1 MNCKMNVRKRIKGC
15 LYVVLMLLAGLQT
28 QVMAN
33 TKYVELV
40 VGSMR
45 TEQLGDI
52 IRIAVAQEDI
62 LSASMLDNGE
72 LLLIPQTSGRTE
84 LTVWTRGER
93 RHQFHINVISK
104 NMSIELAELRSIF
117 REFSDVTFRAEGEIA
132 LAEGRLNS
140 EDFALFSKIIPA
152 YDGVLSLVRERTVD
166 MKDMID
172 IEVRVLEM
180 TTGLTQELGVQ
191 WDSSID
197 GPSIGYIRNFRTNK
211 HFAFHNADNQLANQ
225 VFQTGSPLITSRQSQ
240 LFAGIATSIS
250 SRINLLQEDGDAKIL
265 AEPFLSTQSGRTAS
279 FQAGGSYP
287 IPYTTNT
294 GDAGVVMQDYG
305 IILNIEPVSDGEG
318 NILSS
323 IRAELS
329 SIDFSVVVD
338 GIPGILSRN
347 TESVVNLASG
357 ETIVISG
364 LLKTED
370 SSAFTKVPFLGDI
383 PILGHLF
390 KSRNFNQGRTELVIL
405 ATPRVREKG
414 VRNHQ
419 GVDDYVEQMRNV
431 RYTGDMSKHLVY

>member
-1 MNCKMNVRKRIKGC
+1 MNIRNSIKGC
-15 LYVVLMLLAGLQT
+15 LYLVLALLAGLQT

-72 LLLIPQTSGRTE
+72 LLLIPQESGRTE

-117 REFSDVTFRAEGEIA
+117 REFPDVAFRAEGETV
-132 LAEGRLNS
+132 LAEGRLNG
-140 EDFALFSKIIPA
+140 EDFELFSKIIPA
-152 YDGVLSLVRERTVD
+152 YDSVLSLVRERTVD

-180 TTGLTQELGVQ
+180 TTGLSQELGVQ

-211 HFAFHNADNQLANQ
+211 HFAFHSADNQLANQ

-265 AEPFLSTQSGRTAS
+265 AEPFLSTQSGRAAS

-305 IILNIEPVSDGEG
+305 IILNIEPVSDGDG

-370 SSAFTKVPFLGDI
+370 STAFTKVPFLGDI

-390 KSRNFNQGRTELVIL
+390 KSRNFNEGCTELVIL
-405 ATPRVREKG
+405 ATPKIREKG
-414 VRNHQ
+414 ERNHQ
-419 GVDDYVEQMRNV
+419 GVADYTEQMRNV

>member
-1 MNCKMNVRKRIKGC
+1 MNAKNRIKQC
-15 LYVVLMLLAGLQT
+15 LYLTLMLLASLST
-28 QVMAN
+28 QAIAN
-33 TKYVELV
+33 TKHVELV

-45 TEQLGDI
+45 TEQLGDV
-52 IRIAVAQEDI
+52 IRIAVAQDEI
-62 LSASMLDNGE
+62 LSASTLDNGE
-72 LLLIPQTSGRTE
+72 LLLIPQKSGRTE

-93 RHQFHINVISK
+93 RHQYHVNVISR
-104 NMSIELAELRSIF
+104 NMSVELAELRSVF
-117 REFSDVTFRAEGEIA
+117 REFPGVSFRAEGEIA
-132 LAEGRLNS
+132 LAEGRLNG
-140 EDFALFSKIIPA
+140 EDFELFSKIIPI

-191 WDSSID
+191 WDSSVD

-211 HFAFHNADNQLANQ
+211 HFAYHSDDNKLANQ
-225 VFQTGSPLITSRQSQ
+225 AFKSGSPLVTNRQSH

-250 SRINLLQEDGDAKIL
+250 SRINLLQEDGDARIL
-265 AEPFLSTQSGRTAS
+265 AEPFLSTQSGRAAT

-329 SIDFSVVVD
+329 SIDFSVVVN

-370 SSAFTKVPFLGDI
+370 SSAYTKVPLLGDI

-405 ATPRVREKG
+405 ATPRIREKG
-414 VRNHQ
+414 ARNHQ
-419 GVDDYVEQMRNV
+419 GVDDYIEQMRNV

>member
-1 MNCKMNVRKRIKGC
+1 MKMKNSMKQR
-15 LYVVLMLLAGLQT
+15 LYLILVLLAGLPT
-28 QVMAN
+28 QAMAN
-33 TKYVELV
+33 TKYLELV
-40 VGSMR
+40 VGSLR

-52 IRIAVAQEDI
+52 IRIAVAQDDI
-62 LSASMLDNGE
+62 LSASTLDNGE
-72 LLLIPQTSGRTE
+72 LLLIPQQAGRTA
-84 LTVWTRGER
+84 LTVWTQGER
-93 RHQFHINVISK
+93 RHQFQVNVISRD
-104 NMSIELAELRSIF
+104 MRVELSELRSIF
-117 REFSDVTFRAEGEIA
+117 REIPDVSFRTEGETV
-132 LAEGRLNS
+132 LAEGRLNG
-140 EDFALFSKIIPA
+140 EDFALFSQIIPT
-152 YDGVLSLVRERTVD
+152 YPSVLSLVRERTVD

-211 HFAFHNADNQLANQ
+211 YFTSHGENNRLANDA
-225 VFQTGSPLITSRQSQ
+225 FKDGGSLMTNRHSH

-265 AEPFLSTQSGRTAS
+265 AEPFLSTQSGRTAN

-305 IILNIEPVSDGEG
+305 IILNIEPVSDGDG
-318 NILSS
+318 NILTS

-329 SIDFSVVVD
+329 SIDFSVMVD

-370 SSAFTKVPFLGDI
+370 GTSFSKVPFLGDI

-390 KSRNFNQGRTELVIL
+390 KSKKFNQGRTELVIL
-405 ATPRVREKG
+405 ATPRIRETG
-414 VRNHQ
+414 ARNHQ
-419 GVDDYVEQMRNV
+419 GIDDFTEQMRNV